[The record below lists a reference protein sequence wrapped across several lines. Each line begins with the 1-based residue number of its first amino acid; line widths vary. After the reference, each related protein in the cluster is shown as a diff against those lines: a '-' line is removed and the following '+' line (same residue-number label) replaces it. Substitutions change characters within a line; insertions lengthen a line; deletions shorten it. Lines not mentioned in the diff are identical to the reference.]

1 MKAIVCTRYGKT
13 EDVVEL
19 LEMPTP
25 MVQAKDVFQANAPQ
39 IFDDCFNLL
48 LS

>member
-1 MKAIVCTRYGKT
+1 MDSIL
-13 EDVVEL
+13 D
-19 LEMPTP
+19 LERHEAKHIKDTL
-25 MVQAKDVFQANAPQ
+25 VQAKDVFQANAPQ